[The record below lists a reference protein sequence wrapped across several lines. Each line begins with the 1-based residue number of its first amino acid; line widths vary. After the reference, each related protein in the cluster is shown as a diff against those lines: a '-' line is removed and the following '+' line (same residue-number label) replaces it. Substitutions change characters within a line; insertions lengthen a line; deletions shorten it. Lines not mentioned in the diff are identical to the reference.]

1 MTPPMSEAGRGGGA
15 CSGVARSLHHR
26 RQPLRW
32 YSLVTGQPESRAQA
46 NSRFSHTSAMG
57 DPFEPNFSSPKLG
70 FRADRHWFLLLRE
83 GTGQKC

>member
-26 RQPLRW
+26 ATSALVF
-32 YSLVTGQPESRAQA
+32 LVTGQPESRAQA

-70 FRADRHWFLLLRE
+70 FGQIDIGFLLLRE